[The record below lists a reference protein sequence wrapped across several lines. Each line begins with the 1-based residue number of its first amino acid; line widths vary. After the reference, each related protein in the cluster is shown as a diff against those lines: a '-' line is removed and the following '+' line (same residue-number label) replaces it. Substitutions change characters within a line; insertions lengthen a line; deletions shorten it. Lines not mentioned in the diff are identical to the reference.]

1 MLTDF
6 DFPLILLVF
15 TTTSP
20 KIISKLQILF
30 MFGLKNILISLISI
44 SILGAVGIASYLVYS
59 NISNSDYTP
68 SAVSK
73 QFIEILQNPTD
84 TITPNEKA
92 TLAQISQSNFINTYF
107 DEMAIKKFRKATQNS
122 QTTLSEVKK
131 ISNQYYLST
140 ISLTNK
146 DKKRTIK
153 LFIEQTG
160 SFWSGG
166 QKSKIYKIE
175 SDIEDEKPI
184 VTDIKDKISE
194 KIKSLAEDA
203 GKFIESKDTKK

>member
-1 MLTDF
+1 
-6 DFPLILLVF
+6 
-15 TTTSP
+15 
-20 KIISKLQILF
+20 
-30 MFGLKNILISLISI
+30 MFGLKNILISLICI
-44 SILGAVGIASYLVYS
+44 SILGAVGIVSYLVYS
-59 NISNSDYTP
+59 NISNIDYTP